1 MADKTIF
8 LCCSTGASS
17 GFIAKNIRQAAKAEG
32 IEVNVIARS
41 DSVIEDY
48 IEDVDVI
55 LIAPHLSYL
64 LDDLEDIADEHDV
77 PLVMIPKK
85 AYGDMDGAAILQ
97 IALEEMD
104 A

>member
-1 MADKTIF
+1 M
-8 LCCSTGASS
+8 
-17 GFIAKNIRQAAKAEG
+17 
-32 IEVNVIARS
+32 IARS

>member
-17 GFIAKNIRQAAKAEG
+17 GFMAKNIRQAARARG
-32 IEVNVIARS
+32 IEVSVIARS

-64 LDDLEDIADEHDV
+64 MDDLEELVDEYDV
-77 PLVMIPKK
+77 PIAMIPKK
-85 AYGDMDGAAILQ
+85 AYGDMDGDAILDL
-97 IALEEMD
+97 ALEEME
-104 A
+104 